1 MVRNPLGSAHPEAT
15 LKACIEHG
23 APDDA
28 IQAAKAEFHA
38 YLAANRSAQAASSH
52 DLVEDSELLSEDRE
66 MDSDSQGTVIKLIC
80 MSFRITSMKITKF
93 TIKVFVIPY
102 LFIIVGPIN
111 ISTTAVLVSPGVSVS
126 GTVSITSSEVYFE
139 VDEEHP
145 DFKRID
151 NQVRHLDN
159 TNNSSHLSLNRFA
172 ELLVKLS
179 YLIFKIEFKR
189 INKRIC

>member
-1 MVRNPLGSAHPEAT
+1 M
-15 LKACIEHG
+15 
-23 APDDA
+23 
-28 IQAAKAEFHA
+28 
-38 YLAANRSAQAASSH
+38 
-52 DLVEDSELLSEDRE
+52 
-66 MDSDSQGTVIKLIC
+66 
-80 MSFRITSMKITKF
+80 
-93 TIKVFVIPY
+93 IPY

-159 TNNSSHLSLNRFA
+159 TNNSNHLSFA

>member
-66 MDSDSQGTVIKLIC
+66 MDSDSQGTYINFSSLYIIIKKAK
-80 MSFRITSMKITKF
+80 FRIKIF
-93 TIKVFVIPY
+93 LI
-102 LFIIVGPIN
+102 LFFMIVGPIN

-151 NQVRHLDN
+151 NQVRHLNN
-159 TNNSSHLSLNRFA
+159 TNSSNYCGI
-172 ELLVKLS
+172 VKII
-179 YLIFKIEFKR
+179 IFNIQ
-189 INKRIC
+189 N

>member
-1 MVRNPLGSAHPEAT
+1 M
-15 LKACIEHG
+15 KACIEHG

-66 MDSDSQGTVIKLIC
+66 MDSDSQGTVIKVVY
-80 MSFRITSMKITKF
+80 MSFRIPISVTKF
-93 TIKVFVIPY
+93 TIKLFLIIY
-102 LFIIVGPIN
+102 LLIIVGPIN

-151 NQVRHLDN
+151 NQVRHLNN
-159 TNNSSHLSLNRFA
+159 TNS
-172 ELLVKLS
+172 
-179 YLIFKIEFKR
+179 
-189 INKRIC
+189 

>member
-66 MDSDSQGTVIKLIC
+66 MDNDSQGMNFNNLPH
-80 MSFRITSMKITKF
+80 F
-93 TIKVFVIPY
+93 IPIY
-102 LFIIVGPIN
+102 IGLPPKNVRNKKQSYKYRFI
-111 ISTTAVLVSPGVSVS
+111 
-126 GTVSITSSEVYFE
+126 SI
-139 VDEEHP
+139 
-145 DFKRID
+145 
-151 NQVRHLDN
+151 
-159 TNNSSHLSLNRFA
+159 
-172 ELLVKLS
+172 
-179 YLIFKIEFKR
+179 
-189 INKRIC
+189 

>member
-1 MVRNPLGSAHPEAT
+1 MHV
-15 LKACIEHG
+15 I
-23 APDDA
+23 
-28 IQAAKAEFHA
+28 
-38 YLAANRSAQAASSH
+38 SH
-52 DLVEDSELLSEDRE
+52 YISV
-66 MDSDSQGTVIKLIC
+66 
-80 MSFRITSMKITKF
+80 TKF

>member
-66 MDSDSQGTVIKLIC
+66 MDSDSQGTVIKRISMSVRYALIKK
-80 MSFRITSMKITKF
+80 FRIKIF
-93 TIKVFVIPY
+93 LI
-102 LFIIVGPIN
+102 LFFMIVGPIN

-151 NQVRHLDN
+151 NQVRHLNN
-159 TNNSSHLSLNRFA
+159 TNSSNHLRFS
-172 ELLVKLS
+172 E
-179 YLIFKIEFKR
+179 
-189 INKRIC
+189 

>member
-1 MVRNPLGSAHPEAT
+1 M
-15 LKACIEHG
+15 KACIEHG

-66 MDSDSQGTVIKLIC
+66 MDSDSQGTVIKLIYT
-80 MSFRITSMKITKF
+80 SFLSVTKF
-93 TIKVFVIPY
+93 IIKRFLIIY
-102 LFIIVGPIN
+102 LLIIAGPIN

-151 NQVRHLDN
+151 NQVRHLNN
-159 TNNSSHLSLNRFA
+159 TNSSNPLSCT
-172 ELLVKLS
+172 
-179 YLIFKIEFKR
+179 
-189 INKRIC
+189 NKRMGQLKKCC